1 MYGVISLLILK
12 ASVRSMEKLRESL
25 TWQEKLWEKRF
36 VSIFDEEMKAQIE
49 GHWEMLTNEE

>member
-1 MYGVISLLILK
+1 M
-12 ASVRSMEKLRESL
+12 AREVVG
-25 TWQEKLWEKRF
+25 ERF

>member
-1 MYGVISLLILK
+1 MISLLILK